1 MMLLNYHY
9 IIKNKILDSNWTPS
23 QVKAKSKPIPSQIKV
38 KSKSDQKSNQ
48 KAATTQHFCKV
59 RSNYPG
65 WVGLASNQTQRRRN
79 ADATKRNAD
88 ATQTQR
94 RRNADATK
102 LDATQ
107 RRGKRWCT
115 MHLPSPGRH
124 SPHSAT
130 STIRMRP

>member
-1 MMLLNYHY
+1 MLLNYHYIIKNKILDSSRTSFGLMLLNYHY

-48 KAATTQHFCKV
+48 KAAKTQHFCKV

-65 WVGLASNQTQRRRN
+65 WMGWASNQTQRRRN
-79 ADATKRNAD
+79 TD

-94 RRNADATK
+94 TTPQRNVDE
-102 LDATQ
+102 
-107 RRGKRWCT
+107 
-115 MHLPSPGRH
+115 S
-124 SPHSAT
+124 
-130 STIRMRP
+130 